1 MKHLSLPL
9 IAVLGLPLA
18 ACAPILQDTSVT
30 PGTPNVAYAES
41 YSDTPQAQRK
51 AMHAAQLECGR
62 QGLDVF
68 PDNSKSDIKLAFGK
82 VGYNLVFTCAK
93 MSPEDNR

>member
-1 MKHLSLPL
+1 MKHPTALPATL
-9 IAVLGLPLA
+9 VLGITLG
-18 ACAPILQDTSVT
+18 ACAPILVDTSVT

-51 AMHAAQLECGR
+51 AMYAARVECGKR
-62 QGLDVF
+62 GLDVF

-82 VGYNLVFTCAK
+82 VGYNLVFTCGK
-93 MSPEDNR
+93 LKD

>member
-1 MKHLSLPL
+1 MKLSVLPL
-9 IAVLGLPLA
+9 LAVLGLTLA
-18 ACAPILQDTSVT
+18 ACAPILEETSVT
-30 PGTPNVAYAES
+30 PGTPNMAYAES

-51 AMHAAQLECGR
+51 AMRAAQLECGK

-82 VGYNLVFTCAK
+82 VGYNLVFTCARMK
-93 MSPEDNR
+93 D